1 MIRTDA
7 LTPSAVA
14 RCLRPLCVRQRA
26 STVLLLLSLLA
37 LSSLTLGFNP
47 YADDDETGKG
57 SAPATTTVTCSVGA
71 DGVEVCESVARTN
84 IPDEE
89 ELAAKVEAAEAER
102 IATMEAKARAR
113 AERNAKIDAD
123 KAARREA
130 RDKERQAKKEKQ
142 ENKEQ
147 EKKHHDLFDKSKLPG
162 AVKKMKVRTRTHAG
176 THRHQRSP
184 SASLRCADF
193 FSVFFS
199 LSCFFSVF
207 SSAAIVL
214 LSASWFASLCR

>member
-1 MIRTDA
+1 M
-7 LTPSAVA
+7 LSA
-14 RCLRPLCVRQRA
+14 QRV
-26 STVLLLLSLLA
+26 STVLLLLSLLC
-37 LSSLTLGFNP
+37 LSSLVLGFNP

-57 SAPATTTVTCSVGA
+57 AAPATTTVTCSVGG

-102 IATMEAKARAR
+102 IATMEAKAKAR

-162 AVKKMKVRTRTHAG
+162 AVKKMKVLLRAEHSTARLIVAQIFFFFLCSFCS
-176 THRHQRSP
+176 RADCLSVPLLSLRSLRSP
-184 SASLRCADF
+184 GELLQVLRC
-193 FSVFFS
+193 V
-199 LSCFFSVF
+199 
-207 SSAAIVL
+207 
-214 LSASWFASLCR
+214 

>member
-1 MIRTDA
+1 M
-7 LTPSAVA
+7 
-14 RCLRPLCVRQRA
+14 
-26 STVLLLLSLLA
+26 
-37 LSSLTLGFNP
+37 
-47 YADDDETGKG
+47 
-57 SAPATTTVTCSVGA
+57 
-71 DGVEVCESVARTN
+71 CESVARTN

-130 RDKERQAKKEKQ
+130 KDKERQAKKEKA

-162 AVKKMKVRTRTHAG
+162 AVKKMKVHNTQGSQRTVPRIVVA
-176 THRHQRSP
+176 QIFFE
-184 SASLRCADF
+184 SAALFGF
-193 FSVFFS
+193 FSHRDFS
-199 LSCFFSVF
+199 RC
-207 SSAAIVL
+207 L
-214 LSASWFASLCR
+214 LLCR